1 MKVYNQEKTQ
11 ILENYDLEKGYL
23 INDTITLPE
32 VQAVEEQGHYETIA
46 EYENGGKDV
55 KWVVEVEGVEYKPE
69 RQEEI
74 LVYIPYTEKELER
87 LHNEQ
92 ELDTLLNNLSATDY
106 IANKLIEAET
116 EQEREQIRQ
125 EYAETLAQRRVWRN
139 RASELKGMLKQE

>member
-23 INDTITLPE
+23 VNDTITLPE

-74 LVYIPYTEKELER
+74 IVYIPYTKQELAEKELNDLRER
-87 LHNEQ
+87 REIECFPYINRGELWYDSLTQEQ
-92 ELDTLLNNLSATDY
+92 RIELSVWYHAWLDVT
-106 IANKLIEAET
+106 ET
-116 EQEREQIRQ
+116 RIIP
-125 EYAETLAQRRVWRN
+125 TKPSWLD
-139 RASELKGMLKQE
+139 

>member
-11 ILENYDLEKGYL
+11 ILENYDLERGYL

-74 LVYIPYTEKELER
+74 LVYIPYTAKELETI
-87 LHNEQ
+87 HNEQ

-125 EYAETLAQRRVWRN
+125 EYAETLAQRRVWRD
-139 RASELKGMLKQE
+139 RASELKGMLKQ

>member
-1 MKVYNQEKTQ
+1 MKVYNQEKTE

-23 INDTITLPE
+23 TNDTITLPE

-46 EYENGGKDV
+46 EYPNGGKDV

-92 ELDTLLNNLSATDY
+92 ELDTLLNNLYATDY

-125 EYAETLAQRRVWRN
+125 QYAETLAQRRVWRD
-139 RASELKGMLKQE
+139 RAHNLKDLLK